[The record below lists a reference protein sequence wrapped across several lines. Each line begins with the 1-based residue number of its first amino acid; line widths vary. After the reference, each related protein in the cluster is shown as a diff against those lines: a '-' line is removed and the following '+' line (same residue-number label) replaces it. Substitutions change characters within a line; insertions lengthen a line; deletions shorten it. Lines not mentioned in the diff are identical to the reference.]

1 MREGLAGCMDVGD
14 RSVDPAEAWQ
24 ILASVERGGGHHFGT
39 LHSLV
44 FRHEPWHFEMRVA
57 DHEESG
63 LVAAPSSSRRYRLT
77 REQVF
82 GEADKAS
89 K

>member
-1 MREGLAGCMDVGD
+1 
-14 RSVDPAEAWQ
+14 
-24 ILASVERGGGHHFGT
+24 
-39 LHSLV
+39 
-44 FRHEPWHFEMRVA
+44 MRVA

-63 LVAAPSSSRRYRLT
+63 LVGAPSSSRRYRLT

-82 GEADKAS
+82 GEADTAS